1 MGAHTGFPVNYTTLA
16 PSTPV
21 HTAAQCQWA
30 AAPLHNVAP
39 TTLMLRNLPIEYD
52 RTMLLELL
60 DAEGFT
66 GLYDFLYLPADFRK
80 NGCFGYCF
88 INFVTPAAA
97 ERFRQ
102 YFQGFNR
109 WAVVS
114 DRVAEVS
121 VSDPLQG
128 LEAHLARYRD

>member
-66 GLYDFLYLPADFRK
+66 GPYDFLYLPADFRK
-80 NGCFGYCF
+80 NGCLLLFHQLCD
-88 INFVTPAAA
+88 ARRRRA
-97 ERFRQ
+97 
-102 YFQGFNR
+102 
-109 WAVVS
+109 
-114 DRVAEVS
+114 
-121 VSDPLQG
+121 LQAIFPR
-128 LEAHLARYRD
+128 L